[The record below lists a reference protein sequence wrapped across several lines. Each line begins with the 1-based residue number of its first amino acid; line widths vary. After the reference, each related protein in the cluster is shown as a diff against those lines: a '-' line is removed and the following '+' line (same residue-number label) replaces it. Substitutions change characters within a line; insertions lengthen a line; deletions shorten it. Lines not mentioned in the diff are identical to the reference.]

1 MGCTVLVLDWC
12 WHNAIKNVNSDNV
25 KTGGKLEPTSW
36 DESNPKDSFIEPAAA
51 HKYGIP
57 YKHRIS
63 YKKRS

>member
-1 MGCTVLVLDWC
+1 ML
-12 WHNAIKNVNSDNV
+12 
-25 KTGGKLEPTSW
+25 TGGKLEPTSW